1 MPKVQL
7 KKQKL
12 NNNNIGR
19 KRIQAKRKIM
29 NKMGEKSD
37 ISLKKM
43 NGNGKNT
50 QERGF
55 VAKLPKFNYDE
66 NGNTPVRKGA
76 KLPIQNEISKL
87 PVPSFNPDR
96 DEKPHNIISEASTSS
111 IETISTVLI
120 KEPEETFTK
129 TEESICEKPIE
140 AYDLRPVTD
149 IGEEKSSN
157 NNGVK
162 LTIQNKISKR
172 DPDHD
177 EKPRCIISEASNS
190 SIETISTVTAT
201 PKIKEPDFFSCI
213 ENSMLRKIL
222 KNNRYSLEFLSNKL
236 SNEDINSEVG
246 KKIWK
251 NLYERIDKEEDC
263 KRLFYLIKK
272 IATIFSFVKKCDD
285 DGGYLPDNFRECFDE
300 NKINYQ
306 ALCQDGYGPMVK
318 LYQLYDQIGQL
329 KEERLDILNFYEEKK
344 LESSEEDEE
353 QNLDFLLDQD
363 LDVIEDNINKCE
375 IMALEAT
382 KAELYLTLEN

>member
-1 MPKVQL
+1 
-7 KKQKL
+7 
-12 NNNNIGR
+12 
-19 KRIQAKRKIM
+19 
-29 NKMGEKSD
+29 MGEKSD
-37 ISLKKM
+37 ISLKKI

-55 VAKLPKFNYDE
+55 VAKLPKFKYDE

-76 KLPIQNEISKL
+76 KLSIQNEISKL
-87 PVPSFNPDR
+87 PVPSFNPDC
-96 DEKPHNIISEASTSS
+96 DEKPHNNISEASTSS

-129 TEESICEKPIE
+129 TEESIE
-140 AYDLRPVTD
+140 AYDLKPVTD
-149 IGEEKSSN
+149 IGKEKSSN

-162 LTIQNKISKR
+162 LTIQNEISKL

-177 EKPRCIISEASNS
+177 EKPRRIISEASS
-190 SIETISTVTAT
+190 SKIETISTVTAA
-201 PKIKEPDFFSCI
+201 PEKKEHVREFFSCI
-213 ENSMLRKIL
+213 DNSTLRKIL
-222 KNNRYSLEFLSNKL
+222 KKNQNSLEFLSNKL
-236 SNEDINSEVG
+236 SREDINSEVG
-246 KKIWK
+246 KTIWK
-251 NLYERIDKEEDC
+251 DLYERIEKEEDC

-285 DGGYLPDNFRECFDE
+285 NGGYLPDKFRECFDE

-306 ALCQDGYGPMVK
+306 ALCQDGPGPMVK
-318 LYQLYDQIGQL
+318 LYELYDQIGQL
-329 KEERLDILNFYEEKK
+329 KEDKMEIVDFYEEKN
-344 LESSEEDEE
+344 LESFEEDDE

-363 LDVIEDNINKCE
+363 IDVIDDNINEFE

>member
-12 NNNNIGR
+12 NNNNIGK
-19 KRIQAKRKIM
+19 KRIQAKRKIL

-87 PVPSFNPDR
+87 PVPSFNPDW

-129 TEESICEKPIE
+129 TEESICEKPID
-140 AYDLRPVTD
+140 DLKPVTD

-157 NNGVK
+157 NNAIK
-162 LTIQNKISKR
+162 LTVQNEISKL
-172 DPDHD
+172 DPHHD
-177 EKPRCIISEASNS
+177 EKPRR
-190 SIETISTVTAT
+190 ISTVTAA
-201 PKIKEPDFFSCI
+201 PKIKEHDFFSSI
-213 ENSMLRKIL
+213 DNSMLRKIL

-246 KKIWK
+246 KKIWE

-263 KRLFYLIKK
+263 KRLFYLVKK

-285 DGGYLPDNFRECFDE
+285 DGGYLPVNFRDCFDE

-329 KEERLDILNFYEEKK
+329 KEERLDILSFYEEKK

-363 LDVIEDNINKCE
+363 LDAIEDNINKCE

>member
-19 KRIQAKRKIM
+19 KRIQTKRKIM

-66 NGNTPVRKGA
+66 NGNTPVRKG
-76 KLPIQNEISKL
+76 
-87 PVPSFNPDR
+87 V
-96 DEKPHNIISEASTSS
+96 KPRRIISEASS
-111 IETISTVLI
+111 
-120 KEPEETFTK
+120 
-129 TEESICEKPIE
+129 
-140 AYDLRPVTD
+140 
-149 IGEEKSSN
+149 
-157 NNGVK
+157 
-162 LTIQNKISKR
+162 
-172 DPDHD
+172 
-177 EKPRCIISEASNS
+177 
-190 SIETISTVTAT
+190 ISTVTAE
-201 PKIKEPDFFSCI
+201 PKIKEHDFFSSI
-213 ENSMLRKIL
+213 DNSTLRKVL

-246 KKIWK
+246 KKIWEH
-251 NLYERIDKEEDC
+251 LYERIDKEEDC

-285 DGGYLPDNFRECFDE
+285 DGGYLPDNFRECFDQ

-363 LDVIEDNINKCE
+363 LDVIEDNINECE

>member
-87 PVPSFNPDR
+87 PVPSFNPDW

-129 TEESICEKPIE
+129 TD
-140 AYDLRPVTD
+140 DLKQVTD
-149 IGEEKSSN
+149 IVEEKSSN
-157 NNGVK
+157 TNGVK
-162 LTIQNKISKR
+162 LTIQNKISKL

-177 EKPRCIISEASNS
+177 EKPRRIISEASS
-190 SIETISTVTAT
+190 SSTISTVTAA
-201 PKIKEPDFFSCI
+201 PKIKEHDFFSCI
-213 ENSMLRKIL
+213 DNSMLRKIL
-222 KNNRYSLEFLSNKL
+222 KNNRYSLGFLSNKL
-236 SNEDINSEVG
+236 SNEDINSKVG
-246 KKIWK
+246 EKIWK

-263 KRLFYLIKK
+263 KRLFYLIKN

-375 IMALEAT
+375 IMALGAT